1 MEFSVEPGFLS
12 RSEFPGM
19 GKAGVSGGVP
29 ATSAVSE
36 SHFETCD

>member
-1 MEFSVEPGFLS
+1 MELSVEPGFLS

-36 SHFETCD
+36 PHLKACD

>member
-36 SHFETCD
+36 SHFEPCD